1 VVTVLGRRG
10 LASGVPRPT
19 TGHQPAGTR
28 RGDGRQPYD
37 RDLGDGERHEI
48 ACGGHVPLLA
58 DTAFARD
65 RRGVR
70 RHRLVAPAY
79 DGDVLVAGAE

>member
-1 VVTVLGRRG
+1 
-10 LASGVPRPT
+10 
-19 TGHQPAGTR
+19 
-28 RGDGRQPYD
+28 
-37 RDLGDGERHEI
+37 
-48 ACGGHVPLLA
+48 VPLLA